1 MNAVSVIDLTNATE
15 QAVVLSGALEQPT
28 VVAGALAM
36 AAHGYRRETSDV
48 DIVLAVVVGD
58 PSGDALESAAQ
69 EMGLTLRAKTYEV
82 AFTGRHGFGG
92 YDLRAGDVRINVLT
106 LDRDV
111 PALVPEAVKK
121 AVDSDRRMVLFGHD
135 VFVVSLGHLIA
146 MKLVAERKKDI
157 ADIVELIKVRLEAG
171 QWADDRAE
179 VKEVVKRHLGWY
191 AARKVDDLVL
201 AARSELSG

>member
-1 MNAVSVIDLTNATE
+1 MNAVSAIDLTNATE

-58 PSGDALESAAQ
+58 SSGDALESVAQ
-69 EMGLTLRAKTYEV
+69 EMGLTLRAK
-82 AFTGRHGFGG
+82 HGFGG
-92 YDLRAGDVRINVLT
+92 YDLRAGAVRIDVLT

-111 PALVPEAVKK
+111 PALVPEAVKE
-121 AVDSDRRMVLFGHD
+121 AVDSDRRTVLFGHD

-191 AARKVDDLVL
+191 AARKVDDLVDT
-201 AARSELSG
+201 ARGELGG

>member
-1 MNAVSVIDLTNATE
+1 MNVGATDLTNAAE
-15 QAVVLSGALEQPT
+15 QAVVLSTALEQPT

-36 AAHGYRRETSDV
+36 AAHGYRRETNDV
-48 DIVLAVVVGD
+48 DIVVAVVVGG
-58 PSGDALESAAQ
+58 PSGDALESVAQ
-69 EMGLTLRAKTYEV
+69 EMGLTLRAK
-82 AFTGRHGFGG
+82 HGFGG
-92 YDLRAGDVRINVLT
+92 YDLRAGEVRIDVLT
-106 LDRDV
+106 LDRDI
-111 PALVPEAVKK
+111 PALVPEAVKE
-121 AVDSDRRMVLFGHD
+121 AVDSDRRMILFGQD

-179 VKEVVKRHLGWY
+179 VKDVVKRHLGWY

-201 AARSELSG
+201 TARGELGE